1 MKPGDK
7 VEGVLFELG
16 RVVALGTAQAL
27 KRYDLSGATEEL
39 EPTTP
44 CVAVETLNGV
54 AVYLEDEVW
63 EVLP

>member
-1 MKPGDK
+1 MKVGDK
-7 VEGVLFELG
+7 VEGVLFPLG
-16 RVVALGTAQAL
+16 KVVALGTAESL
-27 KRYDLSGATEEL
+27 RKYDLSGACTEM

-54 AVYLEDEVW
+54 AVYVQDEVW